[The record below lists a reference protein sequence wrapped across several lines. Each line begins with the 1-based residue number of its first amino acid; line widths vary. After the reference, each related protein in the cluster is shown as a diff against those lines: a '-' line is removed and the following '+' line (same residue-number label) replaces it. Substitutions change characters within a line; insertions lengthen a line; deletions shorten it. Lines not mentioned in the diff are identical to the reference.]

1 MQNRLTKTNA
11 GFVIIQFIID
21 NNKKLHTANNKYTLD
36 LFIIKAFIP
45 LYTKPIKNSTYRS
58 NATTP

>member
-21 NNKKLHTANNKYTLD
+21 NNKKLHTANNKYTLA
-36 LFIIKAFIP
+36 LFIINAFIP
-45 LYTKPIKNSTYRS
+45 PYSKLNKNITYRS
-58 NATTP
+58 SATTP